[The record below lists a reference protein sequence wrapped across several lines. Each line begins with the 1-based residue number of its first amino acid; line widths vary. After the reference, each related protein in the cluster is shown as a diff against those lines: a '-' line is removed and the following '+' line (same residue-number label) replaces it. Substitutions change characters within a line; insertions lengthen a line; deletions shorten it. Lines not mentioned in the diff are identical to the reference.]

1 MSAILA
7 PGAAAGRMALRQFV
21 QRRVL
26 SWKLPARVEVNLR
39 ITAYLCNSA
48 GDVEHGHRAGA
59 NADGRAAGGNGIRSN
74 GANRDSV
81 RKRATLML
89 SSSADALLFDL

>member
-1 MSAILA
+1 M
-7 PGAAAGRMALRQFV
+7 
-21 QRRVL
+21 
-26 SWKLPARVEVNLR
+26 NLR

-59 NADGRAAGGNGIRSN
+59 NADGRAAGGNGIKSN
-74 GANRDSV
+74 GANRDPV

-89 SSSADALLFDL
+89 SSSADALLFDLGRVVIDIDFDRAFSRWAGHARCD